1 MEASPS
7 EPSPSSP
14 VFDAS
19 APEPSKKKKSRGA
32 RLSKAER
39 EARREAREAAAVEDT
54 AGASGTFEVRRK
66 RLQLLVSRSEWDEAA
81 SLGGESLPL
90 ARDLVRALVKLNR
103 HKLLTHC
110 AARAARTLPVEAL
123 AELVQEALD
132 EGRLAAAVALARGL
146 GVLERF
152 DFAEH
157 ALIAY
162 ETGATQEAAD
172 ALGSEPQ
179 LQLRTLHAML
189 ATSRCLQLS
198 TLPALRQLP
207 ATPWL
212 LLGDEVP
219 HEPVPPGERGCE
231 PAVPGTPAVEA
242 DPTSLVQL
250 IRLDGR
256 ASVWCF
262 SEDVAAV
269 LEGLPPALP
278 GGVHLRLRTVAA
290 DGTLATGGRVWH
302 SAPAL
307 CRWLL
312 AERGSI
318 RGTAVCELGSGT
330 GAVGLYAAGLGA
342 SMVVLTDGASE
353 LLPLIEH
360 NVRRNAQLVAEAACQ
375 AALVR
380 WGSAEDLAAL
390 ETPRLSR
397 GDPSPLRFD
406 WILGSDTIY
415 DPASHA
421 PLCATLRMLFDRHA
435 GTPPPPRVIF
445 ATMPRSRTPSPTDR
459 SRYVDA
465 AMARF
470 EEVAAAHG
478 LRVTAMKTSQ
488 SVWTDME
495 WLDAAPFVFEVARAV

>member
-1 MEASPS
+1 MTRA
-7 EPSPSSP
+7 
-14 VFDAS
+14 
-19 APEPSKKKKSRGA
+19 GW
-32 RLSKAER
+32 L
-39 EARREAREAAAVEDT
+39 RR
-54 AGASGTFEVRRK
+54 
-66 RLQLLVSRSEWDEAA
+66 
-81 SLGGESLPL
+81 
-90 ARDLVRALVKLNR
+90 
-103 HKLLTHC
+103 
-110 AARAARTLPVEAL
+110 
-123 AELVQEALD
+123 
-132 EGRLAAAVALARGL
+132 VALARGL
-146 GVLERF
+146 GVLERL

-157 ALIAY
+157 APIAY

-242 DPTSLVQL
+242 DPTSLLQL

-353 LLPLIEH
+353 LLSLIEH
-360 NVRRNAQLVAEAACQ
+360 NVRRNAQLVAKAACQ